1 MMRFKTFVEL
11 TRKPKIDRFKGS
23 LRKALMAPNELQG
36 SEEPVKTSNDEVQDK
51 PIDKLL
57 N

>member
-1 MMRFKTFVEL
+1 MMRFKTFVDL

-23 LRKALMAPNELQG
+23 LQKAYKSLNGIEEH
-36 SEEPVKTSNDEVQDK
+36 EEPVKTSSDEVQDK
-51 PIDKLL
+51 PINKLL